1 MYKYLP
7 LLHFCTL
14 GLYNNAFIKPSLQC
28 LSYTFKIFIYTYIQT
43 LVLPSNG
50 SSSSKQNS
58 ISGCLAKVNDISV
71 FVIPEKL
78 FLSYTNWPC
87 WLSFKQNK
95 MMFWPIVTVVFNIFL
110 IWKCLG
116 QLGTMTASL
125 ILIWSKVL
133 TLWTT
138 LMTTLVSVA
147 RSANLDLKSNTT
159 FERSPSQESKHFW

>member
-7 LLHFCTL
+7 LLHSCTL

-28 LSYTFKIFIYTYIQT
+28 LSYTFQIFIYTYIQT

-95 MMFWPIVTVVFNIFL
+95 MMFSFMKSLKYQRGNQNPYFEEEQTTQWPKEKVQ
-110 IWKCLG
+110 KDK
-116 QLGTMTASL
+116 Q
-125 ILIWSKVL
+125 WSTKHTYKTSYDYNL
-133 TLWTT
+133 TI
-138 LMTTLVSVA
+138 M
-147 RSANLDLKSNTT
+147 KSPKLATDNW
-159 FERSPSQESKHFW
+159 FKR